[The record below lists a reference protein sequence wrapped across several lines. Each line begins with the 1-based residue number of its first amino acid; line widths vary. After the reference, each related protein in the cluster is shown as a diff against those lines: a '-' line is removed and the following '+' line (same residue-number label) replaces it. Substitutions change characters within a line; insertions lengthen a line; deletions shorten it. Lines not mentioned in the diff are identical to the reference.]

1 MSHRRPEPQLPLEQ
15 TLRRALRLA
24 ADSIEPGADGID
36 RIRTRIEAAP
46 PAAGRLAFWAVWRT
60 RHLNGLLGVLSTVAR
75 HLEPAGIRVR
85 YAYGAVA
92 ERFRPDRRGAGWIGW
107 MRPAAA
113 LATGL
118 LVVTGAS

>member
-1 MSHRRPEPQLPLEQ
+1 MSRRRPEPQLPLEQ

-24 ADSIEPGADGID
+24 AE
-36 RIRTRIEAAP
+36 P
-46 PAAGRLAFWAVWRT
+46 PAHRRLILWAAWRT
-60 RHLNGLLGVLSTVAR
+60 RYLNGLLGVLSTVAR
-75 HLEPAGIRVR
+75 YLEPAGIRVR

-92 ERFRPDRRGAGWIGW
+92 ERFRPGRRGAGWIGW

-118 LVVTGAS
+118 LVV